1 MAEEKPDFK
10 HPQPQS
16 SQPAYGQVFSD
27 SPDPTLQVQDEDELK
42 RRVSFLESK
51 RTNLNTDILGLF
63 ETVTVAPTGTPFNIF
78 QQIKLAT
85 ISGTTYLY
93 IYDTKAHAWLRVALA

>member
-1 MAEEKPDFK
+1 MSNKLDFE

-16 SQPAYGQVFSD
+16 ARPAYGQVFSD
-27 SPDPTLQVQDEDELK
+27 IPSPTEQIQQTQDLTRRIKTLET
-42 RRVSFLESK
+42 RRI
-51 RTNLNTDILGLF
+51 NLNTDIIGLF
-63 ETVTVAPTGTPFNIF
+63 ETLTAAPIGTPFNIF

-93 IYDTKAHAWLRVALA
+93 AYDTAGHTWKRVALS